1 MQLARAVLIV
11 ESGGALTLL
20 LDSRLAVMHM
30 LWNGVISRPH
40 RRLCD

>member
-11 ESGGALTLL
+11 ENGGALTLL

-30 LWNGVISRPH
+30 RVISRPH